1 MKKILYTFFFTLL
14 LAVVITGCSKDL
26 ELSPISNANVSDFY
40 KTAKDIDNAVIA
52 AYKFHKQ
59 IYTNNFAVQSVLDEI
74 RSDNTT
80 MVQLDVLDRFVK
92 DTGKEWYGW
101 SWDACYKAIY
111 MSNLAIEQAAV
122 VEMDESLRNQ
132 YLAEARFLRAL
143 VYFELVRNFGAVP
156 LVMSTPKTFDPESV
170 QVPRDEVSVVY
181 GQIIEDLTFA
191 SANLPAAH
199 TANNAG
205 RATSGAANGMLG
217 KVYLTTGDKTK
228 AEAALRAVVNSGLY
242 RLMDTYA
249 DVWDINNENNA
260 ESLFEL
266 QFKPVTDGSPM
277 QNVFSSIAADGVP
290 GGGLGY
296 NLATSELVAAFEPG
310 DIRKEISM
318 AGDPN
323 GVYYTIKYNDP
334 AMTSANNSGH
344 NFYILRY
351 ADVLLMLAEALGE
364 ATESYGYINALRDRA
379 GLAPIDASSPGT
391 FEEKLLQER
400 RVELAFEN
408 HRWHDLLRFGV
419 AVPVMNAH
427 FQEIG
432 LNITIGND
440 DLLMP
445 IPQTAISSNPA
456 LVQNQGYN

>member
-1 MKKILYTFFFTLL
+1 MKTRIYSSFIILLISVLFTR
-14 LAVVITGCSKDL
+14 CSKDL
-26 ELSPISNANVSDFY
+26 ELSPISNANELDFY
-40 KTAKDIDNAVIA
+40 KTPKDIDNAVIA

-59 IYTNNFAVQSVLDEI
+59 IYTNNFSVQSVLDEI

-101 SWDACYKAIY
+101 SWDGCYRAIF
-111 MSNLAIEQAAV
+111 MCNLAMEKAAT
-122 VEMDESLRNQ
+122 VEMDASLMNQ
-132 YLAEARFLRAL
+132 YIGEARFLRAL
-143 VYFELVRNFGAVP
+143 LYFELVRNFGAVP
-156 LVMSTPKTFDPESV
+156 LVVTTPTTFDPEST
-170 QVPRDEVSVVY
+170 QIPRDASAAVY
-181 GQIIEDLTFA
+181 TQIVDDLTFA
-191 SANLPAAH
+191 SQNLPAQY
-199 TANNAG
+199 TGNNIG

-217 KVYLTTGDKTK
+217 KVYLTMGDKPK

-242 RLMDTYA
+242 ELMDTYA
-249 DVWDINNENNA
+249 EVWDISNENNA

-277 QNVFSSIAADGVP
+277 QNLFSSIAAPGIP

-296 NLATSELVAAFEPG
+296 NLATSDLVEEFEAG
-310 DIRKEISM
+310 DLRKDITM
-318 AGDPN
+318 TDDPN

-334 AMTSANNSGH
+334 SMTAGNNSGH

-351 ADVLLMLAEALGE
+351 ADVLLMLAEATGE
-364 ATESYGYINALRDRA
+364 NAESYGYINELRDRA
-379 GLAPIDASSPGT
+379 GLGDISAASPGT
-391 FEEKLLQER
+391 FEEKLLHER

-419 AVPVMNAH
+419 AIPVINAH
-427 FQEIG
+427 FQNIG
-432 LNITIGND
+432 LAITIGED

-445 IPQTAISSNPA
+445 IPQTAISTNPN
-456 LVQNQGYN
+456 LDQNPGYN

>member
-1 MKKILYTFFFTLL
+1 MIMKTSTYILAISAVLL
-14 LAVVITGCSKDL
+14 MSSCTKDL
-26 ELSPISNANVSDFY
+26 ELSPISNANTADFY

-59 IYTNNFAVQSVLDEI
+59 LYSANFSVQSVLDEI

-101 SWDACYKAIY
+101 SWDGCYKAIY
-111 MSNLAIEQAAV
+111 MCNLAIEKAETV
-122 VEMDESLRNQ
+122 DMDATLKNQ
-132 YLAEARFLRAL
+132 YIAEARFLRAL
-143 VYFELVRNFGAVP
+143 VYFELVRNFGDVP
-156 LVMSTPKTFDPESV
+156 LVTATPVSFDAESV
-170 QVPRDEVSVVY
+170 QVPRDPAAEIY
-181 GQIIEDLTFA
+181 TQIIADLQFA
-191 SANLPAAH
+191 SQNLPVSREG
-199 TANNAG
+199 NNIG
-205 RATSGAANGMLG
+205 RATKGAADGMLG
-217 KVYLTTGDKTK
+217 KVYLTTGDKTS
-228 AEAALRAVVNSGLY
+228 ALESLRAVVSSNQY

-249 DVWDINNENNA
+249 EVWDIDNENNA

-277 QNVFSSIAADGVP
+277 QNLFSSIGAVGVP

-296 NLATSELVAAFEPG
+296 NLATSELVSAFEPG
-310 DIRKEISM
+310 DERFAITMTE
-318 AGDPN
+318 DPN

-334 AMTSANNSGH
+334 AMTAGNNSGH

-364 ATESYGYINALRDRA
+364 TPESYGYINEIRDRA
-379 GLAPIDASSPGT
+379 GLGDIDESSAGS
-391 FEEKLLQER
+391 FAEKLLHER

-419 AVPVMNAH
+419 AIPVMNAH

-432 LNITIGND
+432 LDITISEN

-445 IPQTAISSNPA
+445 IPQTAISANPK
-456 LVQNQGYN
+456 LEQNPGY

>member
-1 MKKILYTFFFTLL
+1 MKVLIYSSFIILIASATL
-14 LAVVITGCSKDL
+14 AGCSKDL
-26 ELSPISNANVSDFY
+26 ELSPISNANESDFY

-59 IYTNNFAVQSVLDEI
+59 IYTNNFSAQSVLDEI

-101 SWDACYKAIY
+101 SWDGCYKAIY
-111 MSNLAIEQAAV
+111 MCNLAMEKAAE
-122 VEMDESLRNQ
+122 VEMDEELRNQ
-132 YLAEARFLRAL
+132 YIGEARFLRAL
-143 VYFELVRNFGAVP
+143 LYFELVRNFGDVP
-156 LVMSTPKTFDPESV
+156 LVTTTPTSFDPAST
-170 QVPRDEVSVVY
+170 QIPRDPASAVY
-181 GQIIEDLTFA
+181 TQIVEDLTFA
-191 SANLPAAH
+191 SQNLPAAY
-199 TANNAG
+199 TGNNIG

-217 KVYLTTGDKTK
+217 KVYLTMGDKAN
-228 AEAALRAVVNSGLY
+228 AETALRAVVNSGLY
-242 RLMDTYA
+242 ELMDTYA
-249 DVWDINNENNA
+249 AVWDISNENNA

-277 QNVFSSIAADGVP
+277 QNLFSSIAAVGVP

-296 NLATSELVAAFEPG
+296 NLATADLVEEFEPG
-310 DIRKEISM
+310 DLRKDITM
-318 AGDPN
+318 TPDPN

-334 AMTSANNSGH
+334 AMTSGNNSGH

-351 ADVLLMLAEALGE
+351 ADVLLLLAEAIGE
-364 ATESYGYINALRDRA
+364 SPESYEYINQLRDRA
-379 GLAPIDASSPGT
+379 GLDDVSAATPGT
-391 FEEKLLQER
+391 FEVKLLHER

-419 AVPVMNAH
+419 AIPVINAH
-427 FQEIG
+427 FQNIG
-432 LNITIGND
+432 LDITIGQD

-445 IPQTAISSNPA
+445 IPQTAISSNPN
-456 LVQNQGYN
+456 LEQNAGYN